1 MNTSLAA
8 AVFFIVYVCM
18 SLFPDEYEG
27 YALYVA
33 LGVSMLAVYVD
44 QETDVS
50 EIATEAI
57 TDSILNVNDS
67 SKSIKFG
74 ASLPL
79 NSKVGVNIV
88 NGINAAFTSVNISGG
103 INKRKIELISKNDNN
118 MEIYVHKNTKTIL
131 EENEDLLGFVSPIGY
146 DMTKTMLDATSS
158 NGTACKMV
166 ISPFSMHSDL
176 RGSNFE
182 YYNNIINLAGY
193 NYDSFS
199 YFIGY
204 FHDKLG
210 LKTFGVFSENNIESN
225 NNVDV
230 LKYTLKRRGLG
241 LVSQGTYET
250 MTPRDINF
258 GFNDSIAASPKV
270 IFVFSDI
277 DYVCLDYINRC
288 RTLGLTSLIVFIGLH
303 SQSFISKIPVPH
315 RYGIFFS
322 SNIPDLNNIKLEVV
336 TKFKRDILLVESF
349 NSNKVN
355 RGNMLIEK
363 DNYISF
369 YGYLVGMYI
378 IKILETM
385 AKEDES
391 INVSSFNEA
400 VLNTKN
406 VVIGNDYIY
415 EFFGNTNQ
423 ALTYMFLYEVFETTN
438 KPIEYTPEKYYK
450 NASELFKK

>member
-1 MNTSLAA
+1 MNTTLAA
-8 AVFFIVYVCM
+8 VVFFIVYVCM

-33 LGVSMLAVYVD
+33 LGISMLAVYVD

-50 EIATEAI
+50 DIATENI
-57 TDSILNVNDS
+57 SDSILNINDS
-67 SKSIKFG
+67 SNSIKFG

-79 NSKVGVNIV
+79 NSKVGVNIM
-88 NGINAAFTSVNISGG
+88 NGINAAFISVNISGG
-103 INKRKIELISKNDNN
+103 IDNRKIELISKNDNN
-118 MEIYVHKNTKTIL
+118 MGQYVYKNTKTLL
-131 EENEDLLGFVSPIGY
+131 EENKDLLGFVSPIGY
-146 DMTKTMLDATSS
+146 DNTKTMLDSISS
-158 NGTACKMV
+158 GGQACKMV

-210 LKTFGVFSENNIESN
+210 LNTFGVFNENNEESN

-258 GFNDSIAASPKV
+258 GFNDSISASPKV

-277 DYVCLDYINRC
+277 DYVCIEYINKC
-288 RTLGLTSLIVFIGLH
+288 RKLGLTSIIVFIGLY
-303 SQSFISKIPVPH
+303 SQSFISKIPVH
-315 RYGIFFS
+315 NRYGIYFS

-355 RGNMLIEK
+355 RDLFLIDK

-378 IKILETM
+378 IKILETII
-385 AKEDES
+385 EENES
-391 INVSSFNEA
+391 INVSTFNEA
-400 VLNTKN
+400 ILETKN

-450 NASELFKK
+450 NASELFNK